1 MTRLS
6 SSGISRPDGQPFKS
20 GIAPEAVLTND
31 QWSHIEKLANGGR
44 NGPLVHIENVSTT
57 VDLDMIARH
66 AEFRE
71 RAGHLG

>member
-1 MTRLS
+1 
-6 SSGISRPDGQPFKS
+6 
-20 GIAPEAVLTND
+20 VLTND